1 MENNILLTFL
11 IKVIMDK
18 KYLLTMAA
26 AAAMFAA
33 CSDDAKES
41 LAGLPEVAKNPT
53 EVNADKI
60 PVSFGAYVNRATTRA
75 GVAGDLAV
83 GTWSGSESRWDGV
96 AGSGFGVFGYYTDNK
111 DYDQLASPN
120 FFYNERV
127 YREISDGGEWKYDI
141 IRYWPNEYGSSAV
154 SDDADRVSF
163 FAYAPY
169 VEVDPA
175 SGKVKKTNDDDDT
188 WGITGMSRNTVSG
201 DPIIKY
207 IASFDQDKA
216 VDLLWGV
223 CDQTDWTNV
232 QTGTAQ
238 SFTQGKP
245 WLDVQRPAQ
254 TDQRLK
260 FSFRHALTKMQIN
273 VDEFNDEVKT
283 NGKVAD
289 GTRIWIRSVRFKG
302 FTMKGALNLNN
313 ETANQPYW
321 MNYNGIGD
329 LESDGEVIVYDGRK
343 DGKEGTLGAVATNEK
358 TLGLNPKFIEN
369 EKQYGDKAWATHN
382 ESSDPHDGIYGGVDA
397 TSTPL
402 FANGG
407 IFYVIPADDNL
418 EVEITYD
425 VETIDEKLGTLLSDG
440 KTPGSHIENTIS
452 KTISF
457 GGNNT
462 KLESGKA
469 YQINLHIGMN
479 SVKFDAAVKEWETMT
494 PADVDVPANVAFFT
508 AAANGTGEVD
518 LPYNVTSYTFGING
532 LEGGESVSTAKGDN
546 TTSVDGNVETT
557 TATTA
562 LTDWKDDN
570 AKNNANSS
578 GYAIQTLNTAA
589 NPTTTDRIQ
598 KWTWTGNQSNNKLE
612 MTFTQKAHPLFMK
625 ITAAAKGQTKITL
638 TRYNDAYQDED
649 ASSDWTNAFG
659 WICNPDGS
667 ALTPSSDTSAV
678 FGIAENSESYI
689 KVWRNGARL
698 TWVTEINDQ
707 TAPLSVFTFENQ
719 SGATGEGANRTN
731 TITIGDNL
739 EVGDVIKV
747 TIKTGDAPEE
757 TVTWTVPAE

>member
-1 MENNILLTFL
+1 
-11 IKVIMDK
+11 MDK

-127 YREISDGGEWKYDI
+127 YRESSEGGEWKYNI

-154 SDDADRVSF
+154 SDDADRVTF

-169 VEVDPA
+169 VEVEPA
-175 SGKVKKTNDDDDT
+175 SGKVKKTDDDDDT

-207 IASFDQDKA
+207 VASFDQNKA

-232 QTGTAQ
+232 QTGKAQ
-238 SFTQGKP
+238 SFTTGKP

-254 TDQRLK
+254 TDQKLK
-260 FSFRHALTKMQIN
+260 FSFRHALAKLAIN
-273 VDEFNDEVKT
+273 VDEFKDNETV
-283 NGKVAD
+283 NGSVANE
-289 GTRIWIRSVRFKG
+289 TRIWIRSVRFKG
-302 FTMKGALNLNN
+302 FTMRGALNLNN
-313 ETANQPYW
+313 ETVNQPYW

-397 TSTPL
+397 TKTPL

-418 EVEITYD
+418 EVEVTYD
-425 VETIDEKLGTLLSDG
+425 VETIDSKLGTLLSDG

-518 LPYNVTSYTFGING
+518 LPYNVTSYIFGING
-532 LEGGESVSTAKGDN
+532 LEGGESVTPTVGKN
-546 TTSVDGNVETT
+546 ITSENGLAE
-557 TATTA
+557 AESSSEGA
-562 LTDWKDDN
+562 LTNWNDN
-570 AKNNANSS
+570 DAKKNANSS

-612 MTFTQKAHPLFMK
+612 MTFIQKAHPLFMK
-625 ITAAAKGQTKITL
+625 ITDGAKEQKTIIL
-638 TRYNDAYQDED
+638 TRSAYQA
-649 ASSDWTNAFG
+649 ASSDWTNAYG
-659 WICNPDGS
+659 WICDGYGKEI
-667 ALTPSSDTSAV
+667 TPSDEDGND
-678 FGIAENSESYI
+678 FGVPADNKDKNYI

-698 TWVTEINDQ
+698 TWVAEINEL
-707 TAPLSVFTFENQ
+707 TAPLSVFTFKNK
-719 SGATGEGANRTN
+719 SDATGEGANSTN
-731 TITIGDNL
+731 TITIGDKL
-739 EVGDVIKV
+739 EAGDVIKV

-757 TVTWTVPAE
+757 TVTWTVPE